1 MSRVVPMSRDS
12 LSTLSLLRH
21 LAEIG
26 AGRCSIRDEDIAAEP
41 SEEKR
46 EILIG
51 LLTLHADLELERE
64 RWRATETNTD
74 HTVAELRE
82 ALASRD
88 DFLAIAS
95 HELRTPLA
103 TLNLQVRALAGA
115 LDPPSPG
122 AHDAVLR
129 KRVAVLARQ
138 LARLERLV
146 GELLDVTKIR
156 MGKLTLRREPV
167 DMLVVIR
174 DVVER
179 YADEIARSGASVTID
194 AENADGGVVG
204 HWDASCVDQIVTNL
218 LTNALRYG
226 EGSPVRICVR
236 REHDIARLVVENGGI
251 GIAPTQKARLFAQFG
266 RAVSSPHAGGLGLGL
281 WIVRRIVD
289 AHGGRID
296 LVSELGAGA
305 TFTVQMPIEPTTT
318 PA

>member
-1 MSRVVPMSRDS
+1 MHSRSIDER
-12 LSTLSLLRH
+12 SLLRH

-26 AGRCSIRDEDIAAEP
+26 RGRCSIRDEDLAAEP
-41 SEEKR
+41 SEDKR
-46 EILIG
+46 KILAA
-51 LLTLHADLELERE
+51 LLTLHQDLELERE
-64 RWRATETNTD
+64 RWRTAETNAD
-74 HTVAELRE
+74 RIVAELRE
-82 ALASRD
+82 SIAWRD
-88 DFLAIAS
+88 DFLAVAS

-115 LDPPSPG
+115 LDPPSPR
-122 AHDAVLR
+122 AEDAVLC

-138 LARLERLV
+138 IARLERLV

-156 MGKLTLRREPV
+156 LGKLTLRREPV
-167 DMLVVIR
+167 DMLVVVR
-174 DVVER
+174 DVAER

-194 AENADGGVVG
+194 AENAESGVVG
-204 HWDASCVDQIVTNL
+204 QWDASCVDQIVTNL

-226 EGSPVRICVR
+226 EGSPIRISVR
-236 REHDIARLVVENGGI
+236 HGNDIASLVVENGGI

-281 WIVRRIVD
+281 WIVRKIVN

-305 TFTVQMPIEPTTT
+305 TFTVQMPIEP
-318 PA
+318 PATHPSIA